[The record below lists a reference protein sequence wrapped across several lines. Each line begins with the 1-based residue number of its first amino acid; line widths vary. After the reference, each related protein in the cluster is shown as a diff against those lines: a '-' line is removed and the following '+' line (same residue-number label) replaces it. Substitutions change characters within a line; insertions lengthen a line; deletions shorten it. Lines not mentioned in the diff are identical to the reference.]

1 MNRLPAARGEPDLDS
16 NKSKETQAQAWICRP
31 PFNSIQRRRSVGY
44 ALILR
49 LVRIMSLL
57 RLANALELS
66 NLFMINALDSGFR
79 NSTRKKIK
87 IKKNRHNF

>member
-49 LVRIMSLL
+49 LARIMS
-57 RLANALELS
+57 
-66 NLFMINALDSGFR
+66 
-79 NSTRKKIK
+79 
-87 IKKNRHNF
+87 